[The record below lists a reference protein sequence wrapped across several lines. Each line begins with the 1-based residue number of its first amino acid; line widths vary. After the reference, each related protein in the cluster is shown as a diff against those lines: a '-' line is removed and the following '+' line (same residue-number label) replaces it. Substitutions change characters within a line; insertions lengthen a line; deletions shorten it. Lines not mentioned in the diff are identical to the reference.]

1 MTLEQIKSKALNYG
15 ATAVGYSTRQGK
27 KYYVEYN
34 NKIIHFG
41 SDVGK
46 TYLDHG
52 DDDIR
57 RAWRARHSKIKN
69 KAGQYV
75 YTVKESPEWWS
86 WHLLW

>member
-1 MTLEQIKSKALNYG
+1 MTLEQIKNKALSLG
-15 ATAVGYSTRQGK
+15 ASSVGYSTRQGK

-46 TYLDHG
+46 TYLDHK
-52 DDDIR
+52 DNNIR
-57 RAWRARHSKIKN
+57 EAWRARHYKIKN

-75 YTVKESPEWWS
+75 HTLKDSPSYWADK
-86 WHLLW
+86 LLW